1 MRIAI
6 CGKGG
11 SGKSTIAGALA
22 RHLAMRGHTVVAV
35 DADPNPNLG
44 VCLGVPRE
52 TVENMKPIL
61 NALLDAGHTHNDPK
75 PLAEDLL
82 AKYGVDAPE
91 GIRLVATGK
100 IERPSDACLC
110 CGSHNTTRQFF
121 GELADDERVVVAD
134 LEAGLNDLIW
144 AKPGAND
151 VVLAVSEGSEKS
163 VEIARR
169 AVVVAE
175 ELGVTRII
183 GVANRTVSP
192 DDVSRVASQLGVEE
206 IFSVPE
212 DPAVEHADQLGV
224 APMDSDPSSPS
235 MVAVS
240 ELADLIV
247 KKQ

>member
-11 SGKSTIAGALA
+11 SGKSTIAGALSRQLA
-22 RHLAMRGHTVVAV
+22 RRGHKVIAV

-44 VCLGVPRE
+44 LSLGVSRE
-52 TVENMKPIL
+52 TVETMRPIL
-61 NALLDAGHTHNDPK
+61 NALLDAGHTHNDPT
-75 PLAEDLL
+75 PRAEDLL
-82 AKYGVDAPE
+82 DHYGVDAPE
-91 GIRLVATGK
+91 GVRLVATGK

-121 GELADDERVVVAD
+121 GGLADDDRVVVAD

-144 AKPGAND
+144 AHPGPSD

-169 AVVVAE
+169 AVVVAR

-183 GVANRTVSP
+183 GVANRSVS
-192 DDVSRVASQLGVEE
+192 DTHRAQLADELGVGEV
-206 IFSVPE
+206 FSVPE
-212 DPAVEHADQLGV
+212 DPAVETADHRGV
-224 APMDSDPSSPS
+224 APMDADPGSPA

-247 KKQ
+247 K